1 MRISVNAV
9 GRLKRGPERELC
21 ERYAERAAAQG
32 RAAGVSAVTMS
43 DIAES
48 QAATVELRRADEAAR
63 LAAMVPDRAVTVAL
77 DETGRELASTAFA
90 GRLRGWLEDGTP
102 DLCFLIG
109 GPDGHG
115 GEIRESAGLVLSL
128 GRMTWPHGLARAM
141 LCEQIY
147 RAVTILVNHPYHRS

>member
-1 MRISVNAV
+1 MRVSVNAV

-21 ERYAERAAAQG
+21 ERYVERAAAQG
-32 RAAGVSAVTMS
+32 RTVGVSAVTMS

-90 GRLRGWLEDGTP
+90 ARLRGWLEDGTP